1 MAHRPDFVDLTQQKK
16 KSVNLKE
23 ISERRNF
30 RRKQK
35 FPKLK
40 HAES

>member
-23 ISERRNF
+23 ISERNF